1 MAENKYGVELIS
13 GITPKNNGAFPL
25 VHARDV
31 EMPDG
36 TRLSELTIP
45 EQNPTQEKCDLPT
58 VTASDNG
65 KILQV
70 KNGKW
75 EATAIS
81 DRSVKTVNGI
91 APDQNGNV
99 VISVETNMEPIK
111 DYIDAYIT
119 SALGGEY

>member
-13 GITPKNNGAFPL
+13 GITPKNNGTFPL
-25 VHARDV
+25 VHSRDV

-45 EQNPTQEKCDLPT
+45 NQTSSLLPD
-58 VTASDNG
+58 VTEADNE

-75 EATAIS
+75 EAAVIS
-81 DRSVKTVNGI
+81 DHSVKTVNGI

-99 VISVETNMEPIK
+99 AITLETDMEPIK
-111 DYIDAYIT
+111 DYIDEYIA

>member
-13 GITPKNNGAFPL
+13 GITPKNNGTFPL
-25 VHARDV
+25 VHSRDV

-36 TRLSELTIP
+36 KRLSEVNISNG
-45 EQNPTQEKCDLPT
+45 EGKCDLPT

-75 EATAIS
+75 EAAVIS
-81 DRSVKTVNGI
+81 DHSVKTVNGV

-99 VISVETNMEPIK
+99 ALTLETDMEPIK
-111 DYIDAYIT
+111 DYIDEYIA
-119 SALGGEY
+119 SALGGDY